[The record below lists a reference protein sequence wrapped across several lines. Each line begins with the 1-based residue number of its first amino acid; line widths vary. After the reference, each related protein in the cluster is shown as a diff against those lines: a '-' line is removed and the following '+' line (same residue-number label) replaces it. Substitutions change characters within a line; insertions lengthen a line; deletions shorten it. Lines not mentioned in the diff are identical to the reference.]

1 MRLCIGLGIAVFSIV
16 FVLATQ
22 GVGAGPVEPKTTPS
36 SPTMAAGA
44 GDLLGFMNPSAPGGQ
59 QITLVNASRGT
70 MLVYHIS
77 SESGQ
82 ITLQSSRRL
91 TWDFSLDEYNATAPL
106 PSEIRQ
112 MVER

>member
-1 MRLCIGLGIAVFSIV
+1 MRICMGLAIAVFSIV
-16 FVLATQ
+16 LTLATQ
-22 GVGAGPVEPKTTPS
+22 GTGAGPAEPNSPPAV
-36 SPTMAAGA
+36 PTMAAGT
-44 GDLLGFMNPSAPGGQ
+44 GGLLGFVNANAPGGQ
-59 QITLVNASRGT
+59 QITIVNASRGT

-91 TWDFSLDEYNATAPL
+91 TWDFSLDQYNATAPL